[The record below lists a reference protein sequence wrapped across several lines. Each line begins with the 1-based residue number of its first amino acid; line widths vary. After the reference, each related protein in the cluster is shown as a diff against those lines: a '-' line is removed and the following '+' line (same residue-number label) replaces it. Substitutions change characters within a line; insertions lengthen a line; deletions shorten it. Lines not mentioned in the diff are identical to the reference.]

1 MSKNYYLRG
10 PELFIEFGPRAKKSG
25 HPWYVLYTK
34 IIFVLFSAGAGT
46 TTGGNLN
53 DNWETFDPYVF
64 IKNLPPLTS
73 DMRLRNPALP
83 LKTR

>member
-1 MSKNYYLRG
+1 ML
-10 PELFIEFGPRAKKSG
+10 LA
-25 HPWYVLYTK
+25 T
-34 IIFVLFSAGAGT
+34 T

-53 DNWETFDPYVF
+53 NGEVWETFDPYVF

>member
-1 MSKNYYLRG
+1 MYFFFRFFIKVCLTKLIKNT
-10 PELFIEFGPRAKKSG
+10 F
-25 HPWYVLYTK
+25 
-34 IIFVLFSAGAGT
+34 LFSGETGT
-46 TTGGNLN
+46 TGSNLGEG
-53 DNWETFDPYVF
+53 WETFDPYVF